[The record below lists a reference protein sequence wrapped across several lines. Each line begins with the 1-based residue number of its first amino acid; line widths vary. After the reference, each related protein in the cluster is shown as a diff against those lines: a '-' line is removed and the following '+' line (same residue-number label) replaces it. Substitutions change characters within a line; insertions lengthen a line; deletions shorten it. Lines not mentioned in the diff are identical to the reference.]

1 MSFDG
6 THRFEYAPPGAR
18 RPARAA
24 VGERG
29 LDRAA
34 ARMAAAWIIAAVWA
48 AVWAAAPAA
57 AQVPALVYSQP
68 LTPQG
73 VQLVQ
78 QRLQQQGAYSGRID
92 GIWGADS
99 QAALERFQQTRGLQV
114 TGGLNQ
120 ATAATL
126 GVPVEQLLAAGQPG
140 SVPAAAQPIAGGALS
155 RASVEAIQTR
165 LRGLNFYTGPVDGI
179 WGAATQQAIEQFQ
192 QGRGLQVNGQLNP
205 ATIAALGL
213 DPNALVQPR

>member
-6 THRFEYAPPGAR
+6 THPFRSAPSGAR
-18 RPARAA
+18 RPARADA
-24 VGERG
+24 GERG
-29 LDRAA
+29 PGRAA
-34 ARMAAAWIIAAVWA
+34 AWVIAAVL
-48 AVWAAAPAA
+48 AAAPAA
-57 AQVPALVYSQP
+57 AQTPVLVYTQP
-68 LTPQG
+68 LPPQG
-73 VQLVQ
+73 IQLVQ
-78 QRLQQQGAYSGRID
+78 QRLQQQGAYAGKVD

-126 GVPVEQLLAAGQPG
+126 GLPVEQLLAAGQPG
-140 SVPAAAQPIAGGALS
+140 PASAVAQPVAGNALS

-165 LRGLNFYTGPVDGI
+165 LRALNFYTGAVDGI
-179 WGAATQQAIEQFQ
+179 WGATTQRAIERFQ

-213 DPNALVQPR
+213 DPNAMVPAR